1 MTPKAAVSP
10 GPRPTSLCPWPQR
23 GLVSCGW
30 GHGRDALTLGEW
42 QVVEGGREELIVL
55 SLFLPLPE
63 PGRRSAGQRLRQES
77 CPLCPTP
84 GGPLS
89 GQGSSALLSELAFS
103 LSGWRR
109 SPQHP
114 KPLLHC
120 PEGRKQDLTLLADC
134 SQALRFDSLCS
145 CPVPY

>member
-1 MTPKAAVSP
+1 MTPTAAVSA

-30 GHGRDALTLGEW
+30 GYGRDALTLGEW
-42 QVVEGGREELIVL
+42 QVVEGGREELTVL

-63 PGRRSAGQRLRQES
+63 PGRRSAGQRPRQES

-109 SPQHP
+109 PAAPRALPS
-114 KPLLHC
+114 LS
-120 PEGRKQDLTLLADC
+120 EGRKQDLTCPADC
-134 SQALRFDSLCS
+134 PRVLRFDSLCS
-145 CPVPY
+145 YPIPY